1 MRSNIENTNLY
12 CWSYGVLKIIVLV
25 PLILSLLWFGY
36 LKTNGYTLSQ
46 GKQGFTYILV
56 LSSVIALFYTLML
69 FLTH

>member
-1 MRSNIENTNLY
+1 L
-12 CWSYGVLKIIVLV
+12 LKIIVLI

-36 LKTNGYTLSQ
+36 LRVNSYSLAQ

-56 LSSVIALFYTLML
+56 LSSVIAAFYALML

>member
-1 MRSNIENTNLY
+1 
-12 CWSYGVLKIIVLV
+12 VLKIIVLV

-36 LKTNGYTLSQ
+36 LRMNDYSLAQ

-56 LSSVIALFYTLML
+56 LSCVIAGFYSLML

>member
-1 MRSNIENTNLY
+1 M
-12 CWSYGVLKIIVLV
+12 LKIIVLI

-36 LKTNGYTLSQ
+36 LKANNYTLSQ

-56 LSSVIALFYTLML
+56 LSTVIALFYTLML

>member
-1 MRSNIENTNLY
+1 M
-12 CWSYGVLKIIVLV
+12 LKIIVLV
-25 PLILSLLWFGY
+25 PLILSLLWIGY